1 MIGRGLI
8 SLAAAAA
15 VLLAGCTKKEDR
27 VLFGG
32 HYYKAK
38 AEAVDRKGDRAQ
50 FRVTVPD
57 VAVSL
62 ENAVQA
68 GAYEA
73 TRYCIENYGSSRI
86 LWDIGPETEPQ
97 NLPIDKGKLTLR
109 GRCIRP

>member
-1 MIGRGLI
+1 MTGRGLI
-8 SLAAAAA
+8 SLAVAAV
-15 VLLAGCTKKEDR
+15 VLLAACTKKEDR
-27 VLFGG
+27 ILFGG
-32 HYYKAK
+32 HFYNAK
-38 AEAVDRKGDRAQ
+38 AEAVDRKGDRTL

-68 GAYEA
+68 GAYQA

-86 LWDIGPETEPQ
+86 AWEIGPETEPQ
-97 NLPIDKGKLTLR
+97 NLPIDKGKLMLR